1 MLGSGVPT
9 YMVPTLVLHRRIQLV
24 LCQRPIITVV
34 LAAVRTTSAFTL
46 SFGALLV
53 NGAAQI
59 ARATT
64 AASASSQ
71 DRARIQFSGAAFV
84 FHRSSATSITW
95 VHACYSFLVTVVQP
109 SRITVQ
115 LNSALLH
122 RDFVSISLVGSLD
135 DVLQSSL

>member
-1 MLGSGVPT
+1 MCLEMSGRCVLT
-9 YMVPTLVLHRRIQLV
+9 FMVPIQEVHRTTQLAHR
-24 LCQRPIITVV
+24 QRLIITVV

-71 DRARIQFSGAAFV
+71 DRARIQFSEAAFV
-84 FHRSSATSITW
+84 FHRSSEAKWEPRNRPFNLI
-95 VHACYSFLVTVVQP
+95 
-109 SRITVQ
+109 
-115 LNSALLH
+115 ALTA
-122 RDFVSISLVGSLD
+122 SLLGWLPRTAD
-135 DVLQSSL
+135 W